1 LVGHQLRN
9 ELLATKSHQKILY
22 YSNSCGL
29 HDLKFIRVLSRLS
42 RNVLVVSRSANSG
55 PRELPGKLQ
64 FRSLSASDF
73 KPLISHEA
81 IRKLNEIITDYQP
94 EVTVAG
100 PLWPCVYE
108 AAMADAPNLIA
119 TSWAFDVLI
128 DARRAPEIRQAIAHA
143 LSQAQLVLFDSP
155 WVCEEARKI
164 DPFPKSKA
172 KIFAWGVNVKR
183 FIPKPKAKTTTPPTF
198 EILHTR
204 TLNEIYRPEVLL
216 QAFHLA
222 VQKKPHFRLK
232 IIACGPQVPKM
243 QRLSKN
249 LSLEKNVE
257 WIPPVP
263 NQQLPKVFKS
273 ASLYTTAACS
283 DGVSISLLEAMAS
296 GLPVVV
302 PDLPS
307 NIHLL
312 SPRHRSQTFRLDD
325 PQSLAQKWI
334 TMAELPC
341 KARAEIGAAN
351 RAKVEKSAT
360 LQNFQENYSQAISQ
374 FLYD

>member
-1 LVGHQLRN
+1 MVGHQLRN

-22 YSNSCGL
+22 YSISCGL

-55 PRELPGKLQ
+55 PGELPGKIQ
-64 FRSLSASDF
+64 FRSLSASDS
-73 KPLISHEA
+73 KPLVSREA
-81 IRKLNEIITDYQP
+81 IRHLSEIITEYQP

-100 PLWPCVYE
+100 PLWPCAYE
-108 AAMADAPNLIA
+108 AARADAPNLIA

-128 DARRAPEIRQAIAHA
+128 DARRSTKIRQAIGHA
-143 LSQAQLVLFDSP
+143 LSEAQMTLFDSP
-155 WVCEEARKI
+155 WVCDEARKI
-164 DPFPKSKA
+164 DPFPKTKA
-172 KIFAWGVNVKR
+172 RIFPWGVDSKR
-183 FIPKPKAKTTTPPTF
+183 FIPKSKGKSTTPHTF

-204 TLNEIYRPEVLL
+204 TLDQIYRPEVLL

-222 VQKKPHFRLK
+222 VQKNPHFRLK
-232 IIACGPQVPKM
+232 IIACGPLLPKM
-243 QRLSKN
+243 QKLSKN
-249 LSLEKNVE
+249 LGLEKNVD
-257 WIPPVP
+257 WIPPAP
-263 NQQLPKVFKS
+263 NHQLPAVFKKV
-273 ASLYTTAACS
+273 SLYSTAACS

-307 NIHLL
+307 NTHLL
-312 SPRHRSQTFRLDD
+312 RPRHRSQTFRLDD

-334 TMAELPC
+334 TMSELPC

-351 RAKVEKSAT
+351 RAKVEKSAS

-374 FLYD
+374 FLYE